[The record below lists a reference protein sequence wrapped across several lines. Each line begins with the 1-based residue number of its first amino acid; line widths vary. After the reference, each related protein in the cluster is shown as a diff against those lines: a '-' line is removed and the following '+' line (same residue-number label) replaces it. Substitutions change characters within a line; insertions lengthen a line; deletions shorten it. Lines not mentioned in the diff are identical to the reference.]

1 MSSMTKDEEMIYGL
15 TVHERYLLQQEL
27 AALTDTMPPRVV
39 WDRIVRQATAEGIIR
54 DPVARRRSTWF
65 GGFALAATVVL
76 AVIVLPEIR
85 TGSESVTT
93 QSVPAATVHVEPM
106 AVTTLQAL
114 MVESRQLESNLR
126 AMPQEPRVMR
136 ASTVATISDIENA
149 VAAIDFQLNDP
160 GVQMTPEE
168 TELFW
173 RERVRLMKTLVQLRY
188 AQAQRASY

>member
-54 DPVARRRSTWF
+54 DPVAWRRSTWF

-85 TGSESVTT
+85 TGSEPVTT
-93 QSVPAATVHVEPM
+93 HSVPAATVHVEPM
-106 AVTTLQAL
+106 AVTALQAL